1 MYALGTFISSV
12 LDRTEHANSIDHSV
26 ATMLLNT
33 VSLDMSPLVRQELIV
48 ALQWMVLLFENSFI
62 SVALAEECK
71 TKESPLSPNI
81 VVVNGS
87 HFSSYFQ
94 LLNENIFALYK
105 IISFFF

>member
-81 VVVNGS
+81 VVVNG
-87 HFSSYFQ
+87 
-94 LLNENIFALYK
+94 N
-105 IISFFF
+105 